1 MYCIISK
8 TTKGN
13 IMNKRIGK
21 VNNKVIKLLNLNYE
35 SEMPIYIGDN
45 NIEHMKNKHLEDYN
59 KYRNTN
65 IRHNK

>member
-1 MYCIISK
+1 
-8 TTKGN
+8 
-13 IMNKRIGK
+13 MNKRIGK

-35 SEMPIYIGDN
+35 SEIPIYIGDN

-59 KYRNTN
+59 KYRNKN